1 MSIMNENH
9 LKFANNP
16 FNEFILMIDI
26 KLFAP
31 HTSTEKFAPTKHSR
45 NKLFYMYTFQII
57 IYSYFYIFGHNTIL
71 SM

>member
-1 MSIMNENH
+1 MNENH

-45 NKLFYMYTFQII
+45 NKLFYMYTFII
-57 IYSYFYIFGHNTIL
+57 IKF
-71 SM
+71 